1 MNNYKRIGAASS
13 LKIYWRVLQM
23 HILDKT
29 GRVFSESD
37 KRDIR
42 NVRYVLG
49 SEET

>member
-1 MNNYKRIGAASS
+1 
-13 LKIYWRVLQM
+13 M

-42 NVRYVLG
+42 NVRYILG
-49 SEET
+49 TEET